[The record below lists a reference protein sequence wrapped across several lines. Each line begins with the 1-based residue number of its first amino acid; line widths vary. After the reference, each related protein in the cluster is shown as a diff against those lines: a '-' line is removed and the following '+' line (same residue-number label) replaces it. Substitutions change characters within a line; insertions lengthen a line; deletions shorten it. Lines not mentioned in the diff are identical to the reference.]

1 MQSQLAKNWKTYMCY
16 MYTLTRTNCE
26 VCSLKF
32 FFQGKC
38 YDEIEV
44 VSEGIGK
51 RSTIFKT
58 HNKVALIFTTK
69 GQMIIH
75 AKKLPAH
82 FFLGPDFYK
91 MI

>member
-26 VCSLKF
+26 VCSLKV

-58 HNKVALIFTTK
+58 YNKVALIFTTK
-69 GQMIIH
+69 
-75 AKKLPAH
+75 AK
-82 FFLGPDFYK
+82 
-91 MI
+91 

>member
-1 MQSQLAKNWKTYMCY
+1 MKHLKSKIINFLCSDKKLRKMQSQLAKNWKTYMCY

-51 RSTIFKT
+51 HSTIFKT
-58 HNKVALIFTTK
+58 YNKVALIFTTK
-69 GQMIIH
+69 
-75 AKKLPAH
+75 AK
-82 FFLGPDFYK
+82 
-91 MI
+91 